1 MSVNSYIFF
10 PWNRTKQLQQH
21 SWFRTLYFHLYK
33 IVRRKRETWN
43 KKKRT
48 KEEKNDFHNNKKE
61 ENENFRYLALIG
73 VMVSC

>member
-1 MSVNSYIFF
+1 M
-10 PWNRTKQLQQH
+10 KQNKTITTTFLISNTVFSFVQD
-21 SWFRTLYFHLYK
+21 K